1 MIPLLLYLLGG
12 SMSSFCTLF
21 AEMALHS
28 SHKKVRTVQRWCGVR
43 MHAEGAASTHE
54 ARRSGCYV
62 GLCWLGAVARLETR
76 TSTQGTSSIVFLRNT
91 RFANNQVW
99 FYGSEYLANTV

>member
-21 AEMALHS
+21 AGMALHS

-43 MHAEGAASTHE
+43 MHAEGAARTRHDDP
-54 ARRSGCYV
+54 AVMLVCV
-62 GLCWLGAVARLETR
+62 GWG
-76 TSTQGTSSIVFLRNT
+76 Q
-91 RFANNQVW
+91 
-99 FYGSEYLANTV
+99 